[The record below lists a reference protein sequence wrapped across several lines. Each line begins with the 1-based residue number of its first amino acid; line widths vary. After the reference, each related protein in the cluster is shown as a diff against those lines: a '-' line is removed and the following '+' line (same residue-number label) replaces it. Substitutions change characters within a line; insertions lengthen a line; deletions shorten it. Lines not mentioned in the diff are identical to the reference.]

1 MGDDVKKNQKE
12 YTAKAMYKQME
23 KRYSPGATSSS
34 GNYTFK
40 HLGHEIV
47 KFDSYTRGK

>member
-1 MGDDVKKNQKE
+1 MTKETEENQKKL
-12 YTAKAMYKQME
+12 TAKAMYKEMQ
-23 KRYSPGATSSS
+23 KRYSPGSTSSS

-40 HLGHEIV
+40 HLGHEII